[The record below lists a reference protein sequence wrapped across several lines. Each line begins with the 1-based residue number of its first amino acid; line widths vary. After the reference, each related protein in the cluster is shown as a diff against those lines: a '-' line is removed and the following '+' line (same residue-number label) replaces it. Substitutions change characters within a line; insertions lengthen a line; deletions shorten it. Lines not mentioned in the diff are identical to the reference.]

1 MLHASRRRVG
11 VTSTIGYSDSVDMA
25 AAART
30 TPMPPDLAKWLAR
43 MSGNGCSHAV
53 VEVSSRGLAEHRL
66 AGLRLDAAV
75 LTNLRRDHIEHHGSV
90 LNYRRAKTRIFEYL
104 KPSGFAVV
112 NLDDPGSRLALSM
125 LNWPVI
131 TIGMREE
138 ADVTAEVVERH
149 ASEQTFLLTAGS
161 DTVPVRTRMI
171 GDHHVANCLAAA
183 AVGLVQGLDV
193 TTIARGLES
202 VERVPGRMDR
212 IECGQ
217 PFGVFVDCADN
228 ADRLAVCLN
237 SLRRATRGRLYCVL
251 GCDSRQA
258 REERALLGRVVER
271 GADLA
276 VLTDGCEPSDMPLQ
290 KVHDILDG
298 YDRPARAHV
307 IPSRD
312 QAIRWALDQ
321 AAAGDSVLIAGSS
334 RTYGLEKAKRRSVC
348 DDEEVARSWLRQ
360 TGQYSCR
367 CTREVLTDETL
378 HETLHRR
385 FSGDYWRAAGAG
397 ITTTASGTL

>member
-1 MLHASRRRVG
+1 M
-11 VTSTIGYSDSVDMA
+11 
-25 AAART
+25 
-30 TPMPPDLAKWLAR
+30 
-43 MSGNGCSHAV
+43 
-53 VEVSSRGLAEHRL
+53 
-66 AGLRLDAAV
+66 DAAV

-171 GDHHVANCLAAA
+171 GEHHVANCLAAA

-258 REERALLGRVVER
+258 RDERALLGRVVER

-334 RTYGLEKAKRRSVC
+334 RTYGLGKAKRQSVC

-360 TGQYSCR
+360 LDSTP
-367 CTREVLTDETL
+367 
-378 HETLHRR
+378 
-385 FSGDYWRAAGAG
+385 AGAQG
-397 ITTTASGTL
+397 KF